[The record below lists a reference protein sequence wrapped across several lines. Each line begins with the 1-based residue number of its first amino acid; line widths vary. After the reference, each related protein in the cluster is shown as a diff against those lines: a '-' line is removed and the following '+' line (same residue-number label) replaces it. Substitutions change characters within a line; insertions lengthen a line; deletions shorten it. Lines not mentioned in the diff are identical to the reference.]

1 VAWYRDKLTGWE
13 GPVDRSVRDGGR
25 CGRARH
31 RRERGQWKRDVDTIC
46 IEVRGV
52 IEEKVASGAG
62 EELVMSS
69 GRGVGIAGTT
79 KDSKVGI

>member
-46 IEVRGV
+46 IEVGGWGGV
-52 IEEKVASGAG
+52 NKGKT
-62 EELVMSS
+62 SS
-69 GRGVGIAGTT
+69 
-79 KDSKVGI
+79 SKTI